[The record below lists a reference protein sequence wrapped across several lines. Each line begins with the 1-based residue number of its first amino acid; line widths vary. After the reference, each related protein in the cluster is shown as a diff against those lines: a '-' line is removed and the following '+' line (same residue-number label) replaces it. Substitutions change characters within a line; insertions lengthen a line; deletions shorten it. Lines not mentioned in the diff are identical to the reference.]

1 MELEEAAELVEAPYG
16 SLRRQFGGDLGSEEK
31 EGFSWYESTGNG
43 FSSWQLIDRL
53 PKWTVV
59 GLKHS
64 RNQPKKRLRWNGA
77 VYDPADP
84 NSTSPPGFRRVFG
97 GDHGGG
103 RGEGFYWYER
113 ISGPELVRKPGLK
126 TILERS
132 VFTTQ
137 KDPPSSDLDQD
148 GLVDKLENRLASAF
162 LPYLIFDDAEGSR
175 RQ

>member
-1 MELEEAAELVEAPYG
+1 M
-16 SLRRQFGGDLGSEEK
+16 
-31 EGFSWYESTGNG
+31 
-43 FSSWQLIDRL
+43 
-53 PKWTVV
+53 V

-77 VYDPADP
+77 VYDPADS
-84 NSTSPPGFRRVFG
+84 NSTSPPGFRRVFD

-113 ISGPELVRKPGLK
+113 ISRPELVRKPGLK
-126 TILERS
+126 TILKRS

-162 LPYLIFDDAEGSR
+162 RPYLIFDDAEGSR